1 MKKVAS
7 SLFVASTIVGFISPA
22 GAHSWR
28 NGWGPFAA
36 GAVTGALVANAYYRP
51 APVYYGTQY
60 YSYPQ
65 NVQYYYPQQNI
76 QNPYP
81 PQSRQYAP
89 PPPTTA
95 IVPSDNGLY
104 YQQIQVLPNGWQ
116 RVGY

>member
-1 MKKVAS
+1 MKRVIS
-7 SLFVASTIVGFISPA
+7 SLLAALILIGFVSSA
-22 GAHSWR
+22 GAHGWR

-51 APVYYGTQY
+51 APAYYGPQY
-60 YSYPQ
+60 YYYPQ
-65 NVQYYYPQQNI
+65 NVQYSYPQQNI
-76 QNPYP
+76 QY
-81 PQSRQYAP
+81 SYTTRTVQYVP

-95 IVPSDNGLY
+95 IVPSENGLY